1 MKKILIIMSILAV
14 FFGISCKQVGN
25 SDDGNE
31 IPLPVFGGVMNGR
44 SIISLERNWDNKAI
58 LTDGFSPVITGL
70 KKEEINVD
78 LTEEGSSY
86 RYQEITL
93 DNSKVNIVV
102 EYTSFER
109 FRRGYEGEP
118 AFDDMVYVY
127 TGCYNEENRFYGCS
141 DLFPGGDSM
150 FQLITWTNE
159 EGKIFFSYK
168 QEIIA
173 EYVEN
178 GELIDQFL
186 IYLSMRNVPVEG
198 DGTSFV
204 YSTDKNIFAC
214 YYIYNKLENI
224 SHEDYC
230 FSGNGS
236 IFKDETSF
244 TIITNNIT
252 SVSKEGPRVDIS
264 ISLDVNDY
272 YRALTVYNFEKISM
286 LYRIAIGEYIGTV
299 PSEEDSHGHFDFGYL
314 ATSPFYGNPIV
325 DSITYT
331 KTF

>member
-1 MKKILIIMSILAV
+1 MKKIFIIMSVLIVLL
-14 FFGISCKQVGN
+14 GMSCKQ
-25 SDDGNE
+25 DGSSSNENE
-31 IPLPVFGGVMNGR
+31 IPLPIFGGTMNGR
-44 SIISLERNWDNKAI
+44 SIISLGRNWDNEAI

-70 KKEEINVD
+70 KKEEIDVD

-86 RYQEITL
+86 RYQETTF

-102 EYTSFER
+102 EYTWFER
-109 FRRGYEGEP
+109 FKRGYEGEP

-127 TGCYNEENRFYGCS
+127 TGCYNDEDRYYGCD
-141 DLFPGGDSM
+141 DLVPGGDSM
-150 FQLITWTNE
+150 FQLVTWTNE

-178 GELIDQFL
+178 NELIDQFL

-198 DGTSFV
+198 DGTNFV
-204 YSTDKNIFAC
+204 YSTNENIFTC

-230 FSGNGS
+230 FSGNGN
-236 IFKDETSF
+236 IIKDATSF
-244 TIITNNIT
+244 TITTNNII
-252 SVSKEGPRVDIS
+252 SVSKEGPRTDNS
-264 ISLDVNDY
+264 ISFDVNDY
-272 YRALTVYNFEKISM
+272 YQSLTVYNFEELSK
-286 LYRIAIGEYIGTV
+286 LYHIAIGEYSGTV
-299 PSEEDSHGHFDFGYL
+299 PSGEDSHGHFDFGYL
-314 ATSPFYGNPIV
+314 ATSPFYDNPIV